1 MKKILPALLMGFVGL
16 NADEHLL
23 EIMYLYQKQGLEVV
37 GQKLDSYLADKS
49 FWAEE
54 LQNKD
59 TDFGYYQ
66 NKQFLFVADKSKPS
80 LEFYEIDNNML
91 KKINSSKALVGSK
104 KGDKTLEGDLATPI
118 GVYRIT
124 QKLERLDQYYGV
136 LAFVTNY
143 PNLYDTLKKRTGHGI
158 WVHGMPLNGD
168 RNELNT
174 KGCIAIENPILSSY
188 DKVLKGEK
196 AFLITYEDKFFPSTK
211 EELSM
216 VLSSLFQWKE
226 AWTRGDF
233 ERYMRFYNPN
243 FTRYD
248 GMKFNAFKEYKKR
261 VFAKNEKK
269 NIAFSSI
276 SVIPYPNSQNKR
288 LFYVVFDQDYKAYQQ
303 NKLSYSS
310 NSQKELYVEI
320 ENNQVS
326 IIMEK

>member
-1 MKKILPALLMGFVGL
+1 M
-16 NADEHLL
+16 
-23 EIMYLYQKQGLEVV
+23 
-37 GQKLDSYLADKS
+37 
-49 FWAEE
+49 
-54 LQNKD
+54 
-59 TDFGYYQ
+59 
-66 NKQFLFVADKSKPS
+66 
-80 LEFYEIDNNML
+80 
-91 KKINSSKALVGSK
+91 
-104 KGDKTLEGDLATPI
+104 ATPI

-174 KGCIAIENPILSSY
+174 KGCIAIENPLLSSY

-216 VLSSLFQWKE
+216 ILSSLFQWKE
-226 AWTRGDF
+226 AWARGDF

-276 SVIPYPNSQNKR
+276 NVIPYPNSQNKR
-288 LFYVVFDQDYKAYQQ
+288 LFYVMFDQDYKAYQQ

-310 NSQKELYVEI
+310 NSQKELYIEI